1 MTTKGRKPVSAKKRP
16 ARKPPAER
24 EAVGG
29 VRPDEMSEE
38 VLAFITA
45 IDDYKRKNGR
55 SFPTWSEVLEVLK
68 ELGYERR
75 AGGSLR
81 AS

>member
-1 MTTKGRKPVSAKKRP
+1 MTTKGRKPVTSKKRP

-24 EAVGG
+24 ETAGG
-29 VRPDEMSEE
+29 VRPDEMTEE

-55 SFPTWSEVLEVLK
+55 AFPTWSEVLEVLK
-68 ELGYERR
+68 ALGYERR
-75 AGGSLR
+75 AGGTFR